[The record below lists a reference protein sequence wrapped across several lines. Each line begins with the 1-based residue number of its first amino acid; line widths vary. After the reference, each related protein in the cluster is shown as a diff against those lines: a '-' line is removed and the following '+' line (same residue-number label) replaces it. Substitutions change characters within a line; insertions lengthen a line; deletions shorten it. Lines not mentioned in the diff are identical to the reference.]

1 MITSITILLIV
12 EGPTQDAPKKTT
24 MVCDKKTKIDDF
36 HYFTAIDK
44 SDPHDKD
51 VCQGDSGG
59 TYTIV

>member
-1 MITSITILLIV
+1 
-12 EGPTQDAPKKTT
+12 
-24 MVCDKKTKIDDF
+24 MVCDKESKIDDF

-44 SDPHDKD
+44 SDPHNKD